1 MPYDPVCN
9 LFLFL
14 NAIFIVF
21 SILLFIQENINS
33 TNRFNQIMNRVEIL
47 ESEFRLER
55 DRNELN
61 NLMLLNSTEWIQKNL
76 QDVNMMIS
84 ENVRR
89 IDLEQSRTDY
99 LISYWSNM
107 TSNQEVMEELAVVK
121 EDVHQ
126 TAFMTEQYV
135 NNEMSNLLFNVSAQM
150 ISNIDTVKSSLSD
163 VDDKI
168 QKSKLYLN
176 SQVASLHRNVTTL
189 LQQSNRAFKDMA
201 DSTTNLLVLT
211 RKNISSQLDINLSKV
226 RYALSDVGNKLALTT
241 ADVNSRLE
249 ASKRNV
255 SAQIA
260 QARALVS
267 KDLLTTKYDIDV
279 SMAKSKSDV
288 ATSLTWTRQN
298 VSTELQCARE
308 EMRQQ
313 SHKVKEEV
321 KDRLSTVDNLLEN
334 TVSDMREELN
344 ATVALLNGVVADA
357 VGHIRFVQSNVT
369 AKLSAISTS
378 LDQTMEQ
385 VNAAVTSAEG
395 AIHEE
400 VVQVKLNMDQYISIT
415 NHQFAIENDFVKYQL
430 AGESVFLLEGDRFP
444 CSVVCGIL
452 AYHL

>member
-430 AGESVFLLEGDRFP
+430 AGESVFLLEGID
-444 CSVVCGIL
+444 SH
-452 AYHL
+452 AA